1 MKCRASKKGL
11 FIIMEIIDIEEVIE
25 MMTKK
30 IENMRENGELAP
42 EDEFTLMQPLA
53 NRQMVTVIDNPDEP
67 DITVITVTP
76 VSDSYHILPKINK
89 RLVYNTEGKGKDI
102 E

>member
-1 MKCRASKKGL
+1 
-11 FIIMEIIDIEEVIE
+11 MEIIDLEEVIE

-30 IENMRENGELAP
+30 IKNMRENGELVP

-53 NRQMVTVIDNPDEP
+53 NGQMVTVIDTPSQTEV
-67 DITVITVTP
+67 TV
-76 VSDSYHILPKINK
+76 SNFYHILPKINK
-89 RLVYNTEGKGKDI
+89 SLNIYNTEGKGKDN